1 MVTAV
6 VVGVWSM
13 ICLGALMR
21 GMVDQMIRNGIS
33 TLTGHL
39 QIHSK
44 GYREDPVVENS
55 ISDPERVLSLLKE
68 RLPVG
73 ALWTTRVRVSAVVAN
88 ARHSSGVTLVGIMPD
103 QEAEVSFIYQAVSE
117 GRYLGSGDRN
127 GILLGEALADKFE
140 TRLGRKLVLMSQ
152 DASGEIASRAFR
164 IVGIFK
170 AEMEATE
177 EQYVFVKL
185 SSAQEMLKM
194 GEGISEISIILSERE
209 GVHQVGASLKDGL
222 DTSTY
227 DVHTWEEVLPMV
239 AAIQKLYDWFIF
251 IWYLVV
257 FIAMGFGIVNTTLM
271 AVFERIREFGLL
283 KALGMRPGRIVKG
296 VLTETSFLLLVGMM
310 IGNIVGFVTIA
321 LLSDMGIDLSAL
333 AEGLEYAGMSRTIFP
348 VIMAKDVIVANLV
361 VLFLGLTVSV
371 YPAVKAARFR
381 PVQAMRHT

>member
-194 GEGISEISIILSERE
+194 GEGISEISIMLSERKSV
-209 GVHQVGASLKDGL
+209 GQVAEVLRGAL
-222 DTSTY
+222 DPSIY